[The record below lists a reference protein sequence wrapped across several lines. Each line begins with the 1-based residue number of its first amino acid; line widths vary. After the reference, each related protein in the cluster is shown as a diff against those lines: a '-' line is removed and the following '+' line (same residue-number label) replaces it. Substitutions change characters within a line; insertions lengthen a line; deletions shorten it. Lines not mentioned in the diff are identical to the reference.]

1 MSFTVVVLKTT
12 FSDRHVETFAE
23 AAHDEG
29 SDLDDLANSSLKV
42 RSGVVDVVKV
52 VQVICLGALHGRQ
65 EGGKR
70 GGLELERRNVH
81 SEVKLLLRI
90 FLLFCHVFV
99 WAFFPWA
106 SLPSHLR
113 VRMILK
119 EVDVLEGNVAL
130 AFNVIIADVELSL
143 LEI

>member
-1 MSFTVVVLKTT
+1 MSFTVVVLKTS

-65 EGGKR
+65 EGGER
-70 GGLELERRNVH
+70 GGLELERRN
-81 SEVKLLLRI
+81 EMYTVKSGLCFGSFCCFFM
-90 FLLFCHVFV
+90 FLFRLS
-99 WAFFPWA
+99 WATSVSPPGQNDPQG
-106 SLPSHLR
+106 S
-113 VRMILK
+113 
-119 EVDVLEGNVAL
+119 
-130 AFNVIIADVELSL
+130 
-143 LEI
+143 